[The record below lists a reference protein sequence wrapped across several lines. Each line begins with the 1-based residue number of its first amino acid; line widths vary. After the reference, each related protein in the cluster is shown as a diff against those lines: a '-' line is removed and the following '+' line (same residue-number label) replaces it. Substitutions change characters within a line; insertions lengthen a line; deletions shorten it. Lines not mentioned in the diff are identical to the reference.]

1 MQSLQYRNVCERH
14 QHLVGSVAGSTEVVE
29 KVRKPEKVEK
39 VRKSE
44 WGKRRGSVDLKR
56 EEVESSEEE
65 EKKGGGS
72 KETKN
77 KVEVRW
83 RDIFVNLR
91 STFYGPSCLGW
102 STSREANPPPLSL

>member
-1 MQSLQYRNVCERH
+1 M
-14 QHLVGSVAGSTEVVE
+14 VE

-44 WGKRRGSVDLKR
+44 RGKRRGSVDLKR
-56 EEVESSEEE
+56 KEVESSEEE

-83 RDIFVNLR
+83 RDF
-91 STFYGPSCLGW
+91 FC
-102 STSREANPPPLSL
+102 

>member
-1 MQSLQYRNVCERH
+1 MVSLISLNDPHSKGSSQSLHYRNVCERH

-39 VRKSE
+39 VRKTE
-44 WGKRRGSVDLKR
+44 RGKRRGSDGLKR

-77 KVEVRW
+77 KVEVKW
-83 RDIFVNLR
+83 RDIFVL
-91 STFYGPSCLGW
+91 
-102 STSREANPPPLSL
+102 